1 MTEWIVIFI
10 YISRIVH
17 FFIFIFQFSKNS
29 SIIIAILI
37 LINRLWMMTK
47 EIYNIW
53 ILLLLFYIIFFIWIP
68 IIIILT
74 FWIIFFLKYLF
85 YIFFPNIQI
94 VNFFCFKFSIFKYIK
109 YVWVK
114 KEFEILITYGKL
126 KSIFFSSGFFIGGG
140 APDLTT
146 KLLGFCSFT
155 ELTTKSSS
163 IISYW
168 TGTSML

>member
-1 MTEWIVIFI
+1 
-10 YISRIVH
+10 
-17 FFIFIFQFSKNS
+17 
-29 SIIIAILI
+29 
-37 LINRLWMMTK
+37 MMTK
-47 EIYNIW
+47 KIYYIW

-94 VNFFCFKFSIFKYIK
+94 IKFFCFKFTIFKYIT
-109 YVWVK
+109 YVWIK
-114 KEFEILITYGKL
+114 KGFLILITYGKL

-146 KLLGFCSFT
+146 KLLGLGSFT

-168 TGTSML
+168 TGTSMLWLIS